1 MISHESQQ
9 EAEWRLADH
18 PCFTNE
24 WSKLFLPLRQ
34 SVLEFDGSV
43 SEKINK
49 YYVAYKKN
57 GTSFVNVH
65 ACKTWFRLLLR
76 AQSSEID
83 DPREMCVKRTRK
95 TSWGLWLGV
104 AAAEDSTKYYS
115 LYHYQLGG
123 VDDLN
128 YISVEDDLDYIMYL
142 IRQVF
147 EEV

>member
-49 YYVAYKKN
+49 HYITYKKN
-57 GTSFVNVH
+57 GTSFANVH
-65 ACKTWFRLLLR
+65 GCKTWVRLVLR
-76 AQSSEID
+76 AQKSDVD

-104 AAAEDSTKYYS
+104 AAVASSQYYS
-115 LYHYQLGG
+115 KHHYQLRA

-147 EEV
+147 EQV

>member
-9 EAEWRLADH
+9 EAEWRLAGH

-34 SVLEFDGSV
+34 SVLELGGSV

-65 ACKTWFRLLLR
+65 ACKSWFRILLR
-76 AQSSEID
+76 AQISDID
-83 DPREMCVKRTRK
+83 DPRKMCLGSTGK
-95 TSWGLWLGV
+95 TPWGLWLGV
-104 AAAEDSTKYYS
+104 AAVDSSQHYS
-115 LYHYQLGG
+115 KHHYQLST

-128 YISVEDDLDYIMYL
+128 YISVEDDMDYIIHL
-142 IRQVF
+142 VRQVF
-147 EEV
+147 EQV